1 LSVPPG
7 ILSGMNHEFI
17 CQGTRVERQRA
28 DGELRSW
35 ETSNIQHPTPNIEVG
50 EAERLAFD
58 NVKASQARA
67 DLIAF
72 TKTFFGLDSECPSQP
87 GNLSA

>member
-1 LSVPPG
+1 MRKVTAEKEG
-7 ILSGMNHEFI
+7 VNEG
-17 CQGTRVERQRA
+17 G
-28 DGELRSW
+28 GGK
-35 ETSNIQHPTPNIEVG
+35 TSNIQHPTPNIEVG

-58 NVKASQARA
+58 NIRASQARA